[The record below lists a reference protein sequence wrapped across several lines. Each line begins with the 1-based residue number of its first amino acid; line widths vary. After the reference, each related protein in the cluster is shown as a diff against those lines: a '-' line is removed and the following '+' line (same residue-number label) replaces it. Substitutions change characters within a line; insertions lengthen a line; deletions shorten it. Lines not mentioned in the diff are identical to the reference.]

1 MRDRNFST
9 VIAADQMP
17 VEAYSSILNI
27 DDRWTGCNEVKCDKV
42 DEESEAVSWVAS
54 VGSARAHD
62 VVVDGEPVSGVGVCP
77 PLSESMAESWRS
89 GADKAL
95 ERQYPTLIGNL
106 DDQ

>member
-17 VEAYSSILNI
+17 VEAYSSILKI
-27 DDRWTGCNEVKCDKV
+27 DDRWTGCNEVKYDEV

-54 VGSARAHD
+54 AGSARAHD
-62 VVVDGEPVSGVGVCP
+62 VVVDGEPVGGVSLG
-77 PLSESMAESWRS
+77 LTIYQLRS
-89 GADKAL
+89 QQDHDA
-95 ERQYPTLIGNL
+95 RNL